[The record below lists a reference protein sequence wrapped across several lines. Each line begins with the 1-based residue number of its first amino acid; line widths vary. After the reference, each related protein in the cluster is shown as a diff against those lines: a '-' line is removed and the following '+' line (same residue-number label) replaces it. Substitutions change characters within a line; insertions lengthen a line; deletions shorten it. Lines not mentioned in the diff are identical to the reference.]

1 MNLNQYNIIMFLTTL
16 TPHKICMYIVH
27 VSTCTYTNKVIG
39 VCTLFKSMDNFSEV
53 CAMTSKQETRV
64 RLQLCPKTGT
74 CCTCLASTV
83 RYHSMTY
90 TQSTKPTAMTH
101 AEAVSRVW
109 TAAIQVG
116 ISSHLCFPKNYNNR
130 ATILIACELY
140 VTFCCKT
147 FGECCTC
154 LRSSLRTWDSSTRRF
169 WLQFRLRMLIAII
182 CNQVIVSEF
191 ATSH

>member
-1 MNLNQYNIIMFLTTL
+1 MNLNQYNIIMCLTTL

-39 VCTLFKSMDNFSEV
+39 VCTLFKSMDNFSEA

-74 CCTCLASTV
+74 CYTCLASTV

-116 ISSHLCFPKNYNNR
+116 VLSHLCFPKNYNNR
-130 ATILIACELY
+130 ATILIACVLY
-140 VTFCCKT
+140 VTFVAKLLASAVHVYGLVWEPEIHHRAA
-147 FGECCTC
+147 FDYSFAYEC
-154 LRSSLRTWDSSTRRF
+154 LSPLH
-169 WLQFRLRMLIAII
+169 
-182 CNQVIVSEF
+182 VIK
-191 ATSH
+191 